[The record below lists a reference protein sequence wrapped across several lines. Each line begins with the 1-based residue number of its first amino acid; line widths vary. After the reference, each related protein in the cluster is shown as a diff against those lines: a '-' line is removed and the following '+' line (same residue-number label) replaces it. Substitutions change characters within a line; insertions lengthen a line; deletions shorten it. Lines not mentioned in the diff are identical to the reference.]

1 MNCTWHL
8 NSNRSA
14 VALCRVQDSTQAH
27 TVRNLLIDQKL
38 ERAALLP
45 SEDEA
50 LRMMRGPLGQRKVVT
65 AAWSRDGSKA
75 HNRRAANLAS

>member
-1 MNCTWHL
+1 M
-8 NSNRSA
+8 
-14 VALCRVQDSTQAH
+14 
-27 TVRNLLIDQKL
+27 RNLLIDQKL

-75 HNRRAANLAS
+75 HNRRAATWHPLRVWAGPEWGPLCRLA

>member
-1 MNCTWHL
+1 
-8 NSNRSA
+8 
-14 VALCRVQDSTQAH
+14 VQDSTQAH

-45 SEDEA
+45 TEDEA

-75 HNRRAANLAS
+75 HNRCAGIWRPCMRE

>member
-1 MNCTWHL
+1 VQSLKH
-8 NSNRSA
+8 SA
-14 VALCRVQDSTQAH
+14 GLCRVQESTQSH

-50 LRMMRGPLGQRKVVT
+50 LRMMRGPLGLRKVIT

-75 HNRRAANLAS
+75 HNRYAAR

>member
-1 MNCTWHL
+1 M
-8 NSNRSA
+8 
-14 VALCRVQDSTQAH
+14 
-27 TVRNLLIDQKL
+27 RNLLIDQKL

-75 HNRRAANLAS
+75 HNRRAAQRRLHTTLWQPVVRRHPQ

>member
-1 MNCTWHL
+1 M
-8 NSNRSA
+8 
-14 VALCRVQDSTQAH
+14 
-27 TVRNLLIDQKL
+27 RNLLIDQKL

-75 HNRRAANLAS
+75 HNRCDRM